1 MQSMS
6 WGGRGDAEGKTE
18 EPGGRRG
25 EVMNAL

>member
-6 WGGRGDAEGKTE
+6 WGGRGDAEGKTKGPRWGE
-18 EPGGRRG
+18 G